1 MINFKS
7 RTPQKPL
14 GLGFTE
20 SQKSL
25 RMSVLR
31 TELTL
36 NLAHREKWFWIV
48 IEIIQIS
55 NAYNSIILFKSEYRI
70 SLNTS
75 RYFFIS
81 RPWLLVKQNEIQK
94 EYKLRWAEKNKL
106 LNIKLK
112 VTPQLWGTTQRLY
125 LNFQPNRPA
134 WDRAQRPQSLCSKP
148 Y

>member
-94 EYKLRWAEKNKL
+94 EYKSTS
-106 LNIKLK
+106 NISPNIGRFLSVLKPKSLFNLK
-112 VTPQLWGTTQRLY
+112 V
-125 LNFQPNRPA
+125 N
-134 WDRAQRPQSLCSKP
+134 DSKNS
-148 Y
+148 